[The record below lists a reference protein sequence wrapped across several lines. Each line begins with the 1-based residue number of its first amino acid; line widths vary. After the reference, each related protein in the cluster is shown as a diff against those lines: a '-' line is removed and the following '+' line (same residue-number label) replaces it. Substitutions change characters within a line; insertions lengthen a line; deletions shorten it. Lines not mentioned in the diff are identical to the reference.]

1 MHEGS
6 KNLTVERG
14 QPSIWDRQQVSFG
27 SNYDQE
33 QWTAA
38 AGGAVITLL
47 GLRRGG
53 LAGGLL
59 AAAGS
64 TVAVRAAM
72 GRHDIATV
80 RGWIDEQRR
89 RTAGDVV
96 HEASDESFPASD
108 SPAWTPTAG
117 TARR

>member
-1 MHEGS
+1 MDEGS
-6 KNLTVERG
+6 KNLMVERG
-14 QPSIWDRQQVSFG
+14 QPSIWDRQQPSFG
-27 SNYDQE
+27 SQYDRE
-33 QWTAA
+33 QWGAA
-38 AGGAVITLL
+38 AGGAVMTLL
-47 GLRRGG
+47 GIRRGG

-64 TVAVRAAM
+64 TLAVRAAM
-72 GRHDIATV
+72 GCRDIVTL
-80 RGWIDEQRR
+80 RNWIDQQRR
-89 RTAGDVV
+89 GSGDVV

>member
-6 KNLTVERG
+6 KNLMVERS
-14 QPSIWDRQQVSFG
+14 QPGIWDRHPPAFARY
-27 SNYDQE
+27 YDQE

-38 AGGAVITLL
+38 AGGAVLTLL

-59 AAAGS
+59 ATAGGAVAA
-64 TVAVRAAM
+64 RAAM
-72 GRHDIATV
+72 GCHDVA
-80 RGWIDEQRR
+80 RLRNWIERQRR
-89 RTAGDVV
+89 RTRGDVV